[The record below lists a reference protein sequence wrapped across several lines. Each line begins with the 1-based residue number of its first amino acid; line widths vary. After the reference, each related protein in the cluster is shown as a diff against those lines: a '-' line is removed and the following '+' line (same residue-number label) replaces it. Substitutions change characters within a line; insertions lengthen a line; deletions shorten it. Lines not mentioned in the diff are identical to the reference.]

1 MKTLRQIIEEANKA
15 LADNLELV
23 KSRTK
28 DDKRKGELVTI
39 WEVSNYIKGT
49 YASAV
54 CEDGKSASLIN
65 GKIRLTFK
73 RKKIVVPDTRY
84 SFGTETKMVIASLV
98 VDHIVS
104 YLNLDMTVAEAED
117 AIAMREAE
125 MKARDAKEK
134 NNKLESI
141 LALAEKVNGSDLLDA
156 LQAFKN
162 MGYDEQQ
169 RVRHELEGKHL

>member
-1 MKTLRQIIEEANKA
+1 
-15 LADNLELV
+15 
-23 KSRTK
+23 
-28 DDKRKGELVTI
+28 
-39 WEVSNYIKGT
+39 
-49 YASAV
+49 
-54 CEDGKSASLIN
+54 
-65 GKIRLTFK
+65 
-73 RKKIVVPDTRY
+73 
-84 SFGTETKMVIASLV
+84 MVIASLV